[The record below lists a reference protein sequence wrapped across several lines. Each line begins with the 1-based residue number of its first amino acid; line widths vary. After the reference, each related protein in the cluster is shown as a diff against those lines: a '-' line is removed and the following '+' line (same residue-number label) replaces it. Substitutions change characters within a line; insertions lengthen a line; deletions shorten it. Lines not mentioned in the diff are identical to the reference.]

1 MNRHQRWG
9 FDPDQLFS
17 PTGPLGAFGPVAQ
30 NFLNSNDNPGPGWGG
45 PGWAGPGGRGTGRG
59 PFGPGGFGP
68 EGPGTGGP
76 RGGRRARRGEV
87 RGAIL
92 HLLSHGP
99 KNGYQLM
106 QDIADATA
114 GEWTPSSGAI
124 YPALAQLEDEG
135 LIKASYVEGR
145 KAFDLTDAGREAL
158 GSTPD
163 PLATSTGGQEPE
175 DPWAQDREARRER
188 RRGHEHHGGPGG
200 RRGPRQAPLWK
211 AMGTVA
217 MAAQAVNQTGDEELS
232 RQATEVLDRTRRDL
246 YRLLAESE
254 VDRDPQ
260 ERGGHGD
267 ESEEITEG
275 ELLD

>member
-1 MNRHQRWG
+1 MNRNQRWG

-30 NFLNSNDNPGPGWGG
+30 NFLGSTTEG
-45 PGWAGPGGRGTGRG
+45 PGWAGPGGRGPGRG
-59 PFGPGGFGP
+59 PFGPGFGP
-68 EGPGTGGP
+68 EGPGGHGP
-76 RGGRRARRGEV
+76 RGAGRRARRGEV
-87 RGAIL
+87 RGAVL
-92 HLLSHGP
+92 HLLAQEP

-106 QDIADATA
+106 QDIAEATN

-135 LIKASYVEGR
+135 LIRAAFVEGR

-163 PLATSTGGQEPE
+163 PLRGSTGGQEPE
-175 DPWAQDREARRER
+175 DPWAEDREGRRER
-188 RRGHEHHGGPGG
+188 RRGHEHGPHGG

-217 MAAQAVNQTGDEELS
+217 MAAQAVSQTGDQDLS

-246 YRLLAESE
+246 YRLLAEAE
-254 VDRDPQ
+254 VDR
-260 ERGGHGD
+260 
-267 ESEEITEG
+267 EEFDARTDAPGAGPDGEPEVTEG